1 MSEKKRVSYPFKVLC
16 ISLATLF
23 QIAFSCQGE
32 EIQRG
37 VVMAG
42 TRYETPYFIKKGAV
56 PGPTVVVIGG
66 VHGDE
71 PAGYLAAR
79 RLVRWKIERGTLVI
93 MPDAHREAIRRNERG
108 YPGNMNRMF
117 PGKANGDD
125 MQRLAYEIWQVIREA
140 RPDLLLT
147 LHESRDFHADNPSRY
162 GQTFC
167 FDFNELKPYMNRAL
181 RRVNADIET
190 RKHKFL
196 IFVDPF
202 PTCPTYQTW
211 SKLNTPAT
219 SIETS
224 KTLPLKTRMKY
235 QLMAVQAFFDEA
247 GLEYTQDDV
256 APLSSASWPSQAA
269 LPSRD
274 SAKSNTVESPTN
286 RIKKNS
292 TGAVT
297 SPKNTQEKTK
307 KSGNGTATKSAAV
320 YGLPR
325 TLAIGA
331 GVLLLGWLAMR
342 ATFSKPKR
350 RRR

>member
-1 MSEKKRVSYPFKVLC
+1 MLLQVAS
-16 ISLATLF
+16 
-23 QIAFSCQGE
+23 SCHSKE
-32 EIQRG
+32 VQRG

-42 TRYETPYFIKKGAV
+42 TRYETPYFTKKGAM
-56 PGPTVVVIGG
+56 PGPTIVVISG

-79 RLVRWKIERGTLVI
+79 RLAKWKIERGTLVI

-140 RPDLLLT
+140 HPDLLLT

-167 FDFNELKPYMNRAL
+167 FDFDELRPYMNRAL

-202 PTCPTYQTW
+202 PTCPTYQSW
-211 SKLNTPAT
+211 SKLKTPAT

-224 KTLPLKTRMKY
+224 KTLPLKTRVKY

-247 GLEYTQDDV
+247 GLKYEQDDIS
-256 APLSSASWPSQAA
+256 PLSSASWPSQAGA
-269 LPSRD
+269 PRD
-274 SAKSNTVESPTN
+274 SAQADSERPSAPHIQQNPTGSAN
-286 RIKKNS
+286 LSKTTRKKGE
-292 TGAVT
+292 TG
-297 SPKNTQEKTK
+297 
-307 KSGNGTATKSAAV
+307 GNAATTKSAAV
-320 YGLPR
+320 QGFPR
-325 TLAIGA
+325 ILAIGA
-331 GVLLLGWLAMR
+331 GALLLVWLAMR
-342 ATFSKPKR
+342 AVFSKPKR
-350 RRR
+350 GRR